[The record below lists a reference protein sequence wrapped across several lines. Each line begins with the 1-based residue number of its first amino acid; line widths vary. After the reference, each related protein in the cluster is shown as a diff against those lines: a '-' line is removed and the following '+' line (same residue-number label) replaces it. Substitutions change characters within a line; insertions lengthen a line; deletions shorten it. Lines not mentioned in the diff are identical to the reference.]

1 MYKYWK
7 FKGVPTS
14 AMYHQS
20 HPDFSNAN
28 SAQGPVPSH
37 SGMMQPPGGLPPQYQ
52 PMTHQNGLP
61 PMSHQSGLPQQ
72 GQGQIAPGQPQGH
85 MPQQGQGQMAPGQP
99 QGHMSQQGHVP
110 AHGHPSTQN
119 HPQMRQQPP
128 GGQMPYTNFGTPPI
142 GGYEPTAP
150 PPTPPVTEVNQPSTQ
165 QLL

>member
-1 MYKYWK
+1 
-7 FKGVPTS
+7 
-14 AMYHQS
+14 MYHQP

-72 GQGQIAPGQPQGH
+72 GQGQMAPGQPQGH
-85 MPQQGQGQMAPGQP
+85 MPQQG
-99 QGHMSQQGHVP
+99 HVP
-110 AHGHPSTQN
+110 SHGHPSTQN
-119 HPQMRQQPP
+119 HPQMRQQP
-128 GGQMPYTNFGTPPI
+128 PYTNFGTPPI